1 MEGGKAQTLENEGKI
16 PGMSDSHEL
25 PVKNGDHLRASSR
38 LVGLIGIKE
47 DLNVV
52 NDLCLEAL
60 SLIGD
65 DVNNV
70 QALDEQGRT
79 WLHAF
84 YLSAVVT
91 YARCFNGGQRTRL
104 EEVHVRRAAGAQ
116 ADGAIAVHRIM
127 LLTRDKHLA
136 HPVSPYEEGIC
147 GIIAR
152 PDGTVWGI
160 DTHLYKQTTAPHAF
174 GQLRLLVAHLLPV
187 VNDMI
192 LEARANALAQAQ
204 ALTPAEIKALAD
216 AEWIPPDVAD
226 LSAARSDARTAPDG
240 AWTYAWRIEV
250 DDDALAEGQVIRP
263 GADGPLRRRKS
274 VTVTGSDK
282 DTEWDDLGDPDI

>member
-1 MEGGKAQTLENEGKI
+1 M
-16 PGMSDSHEL
+16 DL
-25 PVKNGDHLRASSR
+25 PVKSGNHLRAAAR
-38 LVGLIGIKE
+38 LVGLSGIKE

-60 SLIGD
+60 KLIAD
-65 DVNNV
+65 DVQNV
-70 QALDEQGRT
+70 HGLDEQGRT
-79 WLHAF
+79 WLHAY

-104 EEVHVRRAAGAQ
+104 EEVHVRRAAGGQ
-116 ADGAIAVHRIM
+116 ADAAVKVHQVM
-127 LLTRDKHLA
+127 MLTRDKHLA

-174 GQLRLLVAHLLPV
+174 GQLRLLVANLLPV
-187 VNDMI
+187 VNEMI
-192 LEARANALAQAQ
+192 LSTRAAMLNEANGMSPEEIAAL
-204 ALTPAEIKALAD
+204 PD
-216 AEWIPPDVAD
+216 AEWIPPDLAD
-226 LSAARSDARTAPDG
+226 LSNVRSDPRTAADG
-240 AWTYAWRIEV
+240 AWTYAWQIEV
-250 DDDALAEGQVIRP
+250 DDEALVRGQIARSGP
-263 GADGPLRRRKS
+263 DGPMRRRKS

-282 DTEWDDLGDPDI
+282 DTVWDDLGSPES